1 MIGWRRAA
9 GSWPGASI
17 RRPRRHPARL
27 NLADCFSYACAKAY
41 WAPLLFKEGDDF
53 ALTDVNKTRA

>member
-1 MIGWRRAA
+1 MFGWRCAA
-9 GSWPGASI
+9 GSWPSASI

-27 NLADCFSYACAKAY
+27 NLADCFSYACTK
-41 WAPLLFKEGDDF
+41 APLLFKGGDDF